1 MSSPDAPPPPVLA
14 ARNLTVS
21 RGGRQLFA
29 GLDVSV
35 PPGGALLLRGPNGA
49 GKTSLLLALCG
60 AIRLETGDVQ
70 FSGAGADGDG
80 AGRLHLLLVQNAVKP
95 RLTVGENLEFWRT
108 LNGPDGIATG
118 AALERVGLGGL
129 ESIEAGHLS
138 TGQTRRLALARLL
151 VSQRPVWLLD
161 EPSTALDSDG
171 EALVRD
177 MIVAHCAA
185 GGIAV
190 VATHH
195 DLGLSGRGIGLETL
209 MFSAGTTQLSEVP
222 W

>member
-1 MSSPDAPPPPVLA
+1 MPPARRSS
-14 ARNLTVS
+14 
-21 RGGRQLFA
+21 GWGWA
-29 GLDVSV
+29 GSN
-35 PPGGALLLRGPNGA
+35 R
-49 GKTSLLLALCG
+49 
-60 AIRLETGDVQ
+60 
-70 FSGAGADGDG
+70 
-80 AGRLHLLLVQNAVKP
+80 
-95 RLTVGENLEFWRT
+95 
-108 LNGPDGIATG
+108 
-118 AALERVGLGGL
+118 
-129 ESIEAGHLS
+129 IEAGHLS